1 MPRMLPSRPDPD
13 SPDSEK
19 RVFKALEQGLPDDW
33 VCIHSRRFV
42 IPATATRS
50 VKEGEIDFI
59 VLHPSRGY
67 ICLEVKG
74 GRVERDE
81 NDAWFSTDRHEKRH
95 PIKDPGR
102 QAQTASRSID
112 NYLRDRFQ
120 GPALHY
126 SWGVIF
132 PDITTETDLGP
143 ALPRNIIIDRND
155 LGNIQEQLE
164 EVLDAYDAP
173 REEIPRNIKEAF
185 VSALA
190 PTFSLVPLLRE
201 RIDEEAAELVRM
213 TEEQQNL
220 LECCQVNQR
229 VAVEGGAG
237 TGKTILAMEK
247 ARRLV
252 EEGKSVRFLCFNK
265 PLAESLNEAADGF
278 VATTFHELCRELA
291 LEAGLD
297 FDVPAKPAGQQVFW
311 NDQAP
316 ELLLEAL
323 ERKPEARYDAVIV
336 DEGQDFKLHWW
347 AAIEELLASREASH
361 LYVFHDP
368 NQDIYSGE
376 LSAELGLTPFLLK
389 LNCRNTVRI
398 AEYCSGLLELSA
410 DTRKTAPEGIPV
422 KELTVADRTQ
432 MVEAVRKLLHHYV
445 NEEGISPDRIVI
457 LTGRSLKRSPV
468 YKARELGNHKLLRL
482 DSKRQPN
489 SIIIETLHRFKG
501 LESDIAIVC
510 DIDRS
515 SESFDPKKLYVA
527 ASRARLVLAVIEY
540 EVTEDATAKP
550 ADAEAAA

>member
-81 NDAWFSTDRHEKRH
+81 NNAWYSTDRHGERH

-102 QAQTASRSID
+102 QAQNACRSIS
-112 NYLRDRFQ
+112 NYLRDRIQ
-120 GPALHY
+120 GPPLHY

-132 PDITTETDLGP
+132 SDITVEGGLGP
-143 ALPRNIIIDRND
+143 ALPREIIADRND
-155 LGNIQEQLE
+155 LGDPARQLE
-164 EVLDAYDAP
+164 KLLDSYDAP
-173 REEIPRNIKEAF
+173 LEEIPGNVKEAF

-201 RIDEEAAELVRM
+201 RLDEEAAELVRL
-213 TEEQQNL
+213 TEEQKNAL
-220 LECCQVNQR
+220 DYCQENRR
-229 VAVEGGAG
+229 VAVQGGAG

-252 EEGKSVRFLCFNK
+252 EEGKSVLFLCFNI
-265 PLAESLNEAADGF
+265 PLADSLREAAEGF
-278 VATTFHELCRELA
+278 IAMNFHRLCEEMA
-291 LEAGLD
+291 AETGLD
-297 FDVPAKPAGQQVFW
+297 WDVPKDKDKEQAFW
-311 NDQAP
+311 VDEAP
-316 ELLLEAL
+316 ELLLKGL
-323 ERKPEARYDAVIV
+323 ELKQEKRYDAIII
-336 DEGQDFKLHWW
+336 DEGQDFKEHWW
-347 AAIEELLASREASH
+347 AAILGLLADRDSSH

-368 NQDIYSGE
+368 NQDIYNGE
-376 LSAELGLTPFLLK
+376 FSSDLDLTPVNLSY
-389 LNCRNTVRI
+389 NCRNTVRI
-398 AEYCSGLLELSA
+398 AEYCSGLLEQNA
-410 DTRKTAPEGIPV
+410 VTREDAPEGIPV
-422 KELTVADRTQ
+422 KEEKVADGKL
-432 MVEAVRKLLHHYV
+432 MAEAVRKLLHRYV
-445 NEEGISPDRIVI
+445 NEEGISPERIVI
-457 LTGRSLKRSPV
+457 LTGMSLKRSPV
-468 YKARELGNHKLLRL
+468 YQAGKLGNHELVRL
-482 DSKRQPN
+482 GSKKKPN
-489 SIIIETLHRFKG
+489 SVLIETLHRFKG

-515 SESFDPKKLYVA
+515 SERFNPKKLYVA
-527 ASRARLVLAVIEY
+527 ASRAKLVLAVIEY
-540 EVTEDATAKP
+540 EVDEGAASRP
-550 ADAEAAA
+550 GNIEAVA